1 MRISD
6 WSSGVCSSDLW
17 AMVECPKPVIGA
29 IDGPAVGMG
38 AEFATQC
45 DVRVASTTA
54 RIAWN
59 FVRRGLVPDLG
70 AGTFLLPRIIGHTE
84 ALRLLYSG
92 EFIDAQRALELG
104 FVSAVVAPADQP
116 ATARAAAERFLAG
129 PPLAPARPTR

>member
-1 MRISD
+1 
-6 WSSGVCSSDLW
+6 
-17 AMVECPKPVIGA
+17 MVECPKPVIGA

-70 AGTFLLPRIIGHTE
+70 AGTFLLPRITGHTE
-84 ALRLLYSG
+84 ALRLLYPG
-92 EFIDAQRALELG
+92 AFFDAQPALELRI
-104 FVSAVVAPADQP
+104 VSAGVAPEGRL
-116 ATARAAAERFLAG
+116 ATACAGAERFLPVSRA
-129 PPLAPARPTR
+129 ARARTNSRPSPEMS

>member
-1 MRISD
+1 
-6 WSSGVCSSDLW
+6 
-17 AMVECPKPVIGA
+17 MVECPKPVIGA

-54 RIAWN
+54 RLAWN

-70 AGTFLLPRIIGHTE
+70 AGTFLLPRIIRHPE

-92 EFIDAQRALELG
+92 EFIHPQRARGAG
-104 FVSAVVAPADQP
+104 FVSGVLGP
-116 ATARAAAERFLAG
+116 RAQTGREA
-129 PPLAPARPTR
+129 

>member
-1 MRISD
+1 
-6 WSSGVCSSDLW
+6 
-17 AMVECPKPVIGA
+17 MVECPKPVIGA

-45 DVRVASTTA
+45 DVRVAFTTA

-70 AGTFLLPRIIGHTE
+70 AGTFFLPRIIGHTE

-92 EFIDAQRALELG
+92 AFIDGPRELEHR
-104 FVSAVVAPADQP
+104 FVPAAVAPARVE
-116 ATARAAAERFLAG
+116 AGGVGYRCVSTERLGWFMYELQIKHL
-129 PPLAPARPTR
+129 PQ